1 MWFNHRFSERNKATK
16 EAVWVEV
23 GGKGGGALDKI

>member
-1 MWFNHRFSERNKATK
+1 LEE

-23 GGKGGGALDKI
+23 GGERSGSSKGKREER